1 MAVVYS
7 FTSIQ
12 SAEHENVL
20 MNIILLMTMVASK
33 DIVLAEVSVG
43 GLDLVLA
50 AKDISQ
56 PLVPFGVTEIVRVVA
71 FT

>member
-7 FTSIQ
+7 FIQ
-12 SAEHENVL
+12 LAEHENVL
-20 MNIILLMTMVASK
+20 MNIILLMTMVVSK

-43 GLDLVLA
+43 GFDLVLA

>member
-7 FTSIQ
+7 FIQ
-12 SAEHENVL
+12 LAEHENVL
-20 MNIILLMTMVASK
+20 MNIILLMTMVVSK

>member
-7 FTSIQ
+7 FIQ
-12 SAEHENVL
+12 LAEHENVL
-20 MNIILLMTMVASK
+20 INIILLMTMVVSK

-71 FT
+71 FI

>member
-1 MAVVYS
+1 
-7 FTSIQ
+7 
-12 SAEHENVL
+12 
-20 MNIILLMTMVASK
+20 MTMVVSK